1 MGFPKKNDRTREVR
15 DMRLNSIE
23 ITKLYDLID
32 TKNTLFD
39 IIQEPS
45 GIGTIT
51 KAISKLED
59 GDEEYDITDYD
70 CW

>member
-1 MGFPKKNDRTREVR
+1 
-15 DMRLNSIE
+15 MRLNSVE

-32 TKNTLFD
+32 FKNTVFD
-39 IIQEPS
+39 IIQEPN
-45 GIGTIT
+45 GIGTAT

-59 GDEEYDITDYD
+59 GDAEYDITDYD

>member
-1 MGFPKKNDRTREVR
+1 
-15 DMRLNSIE
+15 MRLNSIE

-39 IIQEPS
+39 IVQEENS
-45 GIGTIT
+45 IGTVT

-59 GDEEYDITDYD
+59 GDQEYDITDYD